1 MDHLDPNA
9 AYIEYINDQESPV
22 IVCLECLESED
33 WEDRVKRRQTRDSRT
48 GTRYDS
54 GEKVL
59 GAPASSRFSKILGL
73 DWDYER
79 QTSLAIEH
87 WLFIL
92 RLAAVTAGA
101 LLVLVGVAIFA
112 GVSGSIFV
120 SMTTGLAW
128 FGAAIELYRATWTF
142 LVARP
147 GLVLAGLGVAYFA
160 HLYDYYRS
168 IEPRAVD
175 LGYTRPRW
183 HYLAV
188 FAAVGF
194 IGGVGWSLINAGV
207 LISSVLPVAVIAWSA
222 GAVGLVYF
230 LHYTLLEDRWSYG
243 LRIRPALWKFPVQYT
258 VALTVYDGLVGL
270 PGPPVVASLTALVPP
285 AVGLLYAGRR
295 YLAFT
300 ETWLSVQQTL
310 SRATRWR
317 PGGRSPSDDAIWQS
331 QEFGTAE
338 KEGGTDTGRSQ
349 RRDERV
355 EKLEA
360 ELARVTEELESLR
373 ASDST
378 QTDTDTDT
386 QSDDLLTELF
396 RLKANLER
404 ALDADGEVRDG
415 VAAIDRQLERVLE
428 REGID
433 LVEAEGSVD
442 PTKHRVVGTVESS
455 AHEPGEIVEVYRPGF
470 RRGDQILQEAYVVV
484 AADPE
489 SETTSN
495 TDRGNPPD
503 GRFDTEDRRGG
514 SS

>member
-1 MDHLDPNA
+1 
-9 AYIEYINDQESPV
+9 
-22 IVCLECLESED
+22 
-33 WEDRVKRRQTRDSRT
+33 
-48 GTRYDS
+48 
-54 GEKVL
+54 
-59 GAPASSRFSKILGL
+59 
-73 DWDYER
+73 
-79 QTSLAIEH
+79 
-87 WLFIL
+87 
-92 RLAAVTAGA
+92 LAAVTAGA

-128 FGAAIELYRATWTF
+128 FGAAIDLYRTTGAF

-147 GLVLAGLGVAYFA
+147 GFVLAGLGVAYFA

-168 IEPRAVD
+168 IEPLAVD

-207 LISSVLPVAVIAWSA
+207 LISSVLPGAVIAWSA

-243 LRIRPALWKFPVQYT
+243 LRIRPALWKFPVQYA

-285 AVGLLYAGRR
+285 SVGLLYAGRR

-300 ETWLSVQQTL
+300 ETWLSIQQTL

-317 PGGRSPSDDAIWQS
+317 PFGRSPSDDGRWQS
-331 QEFGTAE
+331 QEFGTLGDRRPIDE
-338 KEGGTDTGRSQ
+338 EDGTGTGRSQ
-349 RRDERV
+349 RQDERV

-360 ELARVTEELESLR
+360 ELARVTEELENLR

-378 QTDTDTDT
+378 QADSATNT

-396 RLKANLER
+396 RLKANLGR

-415 VAAIDRQLERVLE
+415 VATIDRQLERVLE

-433 LVEAEGSVD
+433 LVEAEGPVD

-489 SETTSN
+489 SETTSDA
-495 TDRGNPPD
+495 DRENPPD
-503 GRFDTEDRRGG
+503 GQFDTEDRHGG